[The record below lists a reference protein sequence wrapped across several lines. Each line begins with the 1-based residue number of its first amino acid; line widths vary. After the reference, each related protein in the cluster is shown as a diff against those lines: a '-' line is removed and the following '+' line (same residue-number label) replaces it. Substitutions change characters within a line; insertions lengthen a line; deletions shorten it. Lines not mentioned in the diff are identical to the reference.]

1 MSDNVIL
8 SSRVR
13 LARNY
18 DDLPFDAAHRPEY
31 AAMCVART
39 TGALNI
45 AQAGEGFHLIR
56 LRDLTENER
65 RSLEESRLISRDL
78 LSTPDTAA
86 VMVYETEALSV
97 MMNEDDHLRI
107 QAVRPGLDLLSAAA
121 ACFRVDDALSRQV
134 VFAFDDQLG
143 YLTACPT
150 NTGTGMRASLLMHLP
165 MLTLLKQ
172 MGNVGQIVA
181 KVGLTIRGV
190 YGEGSEAL
198 GNIYQ
203 VSNQVTLGRTEQEI
217 ISTVSA
223 VGHQLTDMELAL
235 RDKGLRSTRTRLEDS
250 VFRAWGILRHARI
263 LTLDDFFKHW
273 SGIRLGAAMGLL
285 SVPLDTVDAMLDQ
298 MQEAHLRAYAQKPL
312 EGIELD
318 ELRASRVRRMLIRGA
333 APTTPQEGHRPS

>member
-1 MSDNVIL
+1 MAENSIII

-18 DDLPFDAAHRPEY
+18 DDLPFDVAHRPEY

-39 TGALNI
+39 TNALAI
-45 AQAGEGFHLIR
+45 AQAGEDFHLIR
-56 LRDLTENER
+56 LRDLTDNER

-78 LSTPDTAA
+78 LGTPDTAA
-86 VMVYETEALSV
+86 VMVRDGDALSV

-134 VFAFDDQLG
+134 VFAFDEQLG

-181 KVGLTIRGV
+181 KVGLNIRGV

-235 RDKGLRSTRTRLEDS
+235 RDKSLRTTRAQLEDS
-250 VFRAWGILRHARI
+250 VFRAWGVMRHARI
-263 LTLDDFFKHW
+263 LPLNEFFKHW
-273 SGIRLGAAMGLL
+273 SGVRLGAAMGLL
-285 SVPLDTVDAMLDQ
+285 SVSLDTLDAMLDQ
-298 MQEAHLRAYAQKPL
+298 MQDAHLRAYAEKPL
-312 EGIELD
+312 EGIALD
-318 ELRASRVRRMLIRGA
+318 ELRAARVRRMLATKR
-333 APTTPQEGHRPS
+333 

>member
-1 MSDNVIL
+1 MVENNIII

-18 DDLPFDAAHRPEY
+18 EDLPFDVAQRPEY

-45 AQAGEGFHLIR
+45 AKADEGFHLIR

-65 RSLEESRLISRDL
+65 RSLEESRLVSRDL

-86 VMVYETEALSV
+86 VMVCESDAVSV
-97 MMNEDDHLRI
+97 MINEDDHLRI
-107 QAVRPGLDLLSAAA
+107 QAVRPGLDLLSAAS

-134 VFAFDDQLG
+134 VFAFDEQLG

-217 ISTVSA
+217 ISAVSA

-235 RDKGLRSTRTRLEDS
+235 REKSLRSTRAQLEDS
-250 VFRAWGILRHARI
+250 IFRAWGIMKHARI
-263 LTLDDFFKHW
+263 LPLSEFFKHW

-285 SVPLDTVDAMLDQ
+285 SISTSTLDAMLDQ
-298 MQEAHLRAYAQKPL
+298 MQAAHLRAYAEKPL
-312 EGIELD
+312 EGMALD
-318 ELRASRVRRMLIRGA
+318 ELRATRVRRMLATRK
-333 APTTPQEGHRPS
+333 

>member
-1 MSDNVIL
+1 MADNNVII

-18 DDLPFDAAHRPEY
+18 DDLPFDVAQRPEY

-39 TGALNI
+39 TNALNI
-45 AQAGEGFHLIR
+45 TQDGEGFDLIR
-56 LRDLTENER
+56 LRNLTDNER

-78 LSTPDTAA
+78 LNSPDTAA
-86 VMVYETEALSV
+86 VMVRASDALSV
-97 MMNEDDHLRI
+97 MINEDDHLRI

-181 KVGLTIRGV
+181 KVGLNIRGV

-235 RDKGLRSTRTRLEDS
+235 RDKSLQNTRTQLEDS
-250 VFRAWGILRHARI
+250 IFRAWGVMRHARI
-263 LTLDDFFKHW
+263 LTLNEFFKHW
-273 SGIRLGAAMGLL
+273 SGVRLGAALGML
-285 SVPLDTVDAMLDQ
+285 STPLSNLDAMLDQ
-298 MQEAHLRAYAQKPL
+298 MQDAHLRAYAEKPL
-312 EGIELD
+312 EGAALD
-318 ELRASRVRRMLIRGA
+318 ELRATRVRRMLTR
-333 APTTPQEGHRPS
+333 R